1 VFSATT
7 WAVAL
12 AGMAVAPD
20 RGGGSSLPP
29 HPPGATVALPT
40 GALVP
45 LAATSLVRVWSFAH
59 HRWVAGDPGHEV
71 FPCPTMIFTSAG
83 SWQVASTL
91 GRGTASPAAVVLG
104 NRGQEYRCRHEE
116 GFADRNLVLELRQGD
131 RPFPVGLAPVDETM
145 HRLLRQLRRALA
157 PPAPDPLATDTA
169 AVQLQEHAATL
180 AAPPRHPWAAPGP
193 DAGDRVRAVRDHI
206 ERHFAD
212 PELSLAVLAGVAGW
226 SPSHLVRAF
235 RAVTGQSP
243 HRHLLQRRLDEACR
257 LLDLGQQAV
266 TEVCW
271 QAGFG
276 SLSHFVT
283 TFRRETGLSPGAW
296 RGRSGSNFPQAS
308 RRPPG

>member
-1 VFSATT
+1 
-7 WAVAL
+7 VAL
-12 AGMAVAPD
+12 A
-20 RGGGSSLPP
+20 
-29 HPPGATVALPT
+29 T

-45 LAATSLVRVWSFAH
+45 LAETPLVRVWSFAH
-59 HRWVAGDPGHEV
+59 HRRVAGDPGHEV

-83 SWQVASTL
+83 SWQVASAT

-104 NRGQEYRCRHEE
+104 NRGQEYRCRHDD

-131 RPFPVGLAPVDETM
+131 RPFAAGLVPVDETM

-157 PPAPDPLATDTA
+157 PPAPDPLATDST
-169 AVQLQEHAATL
+169 AVQLQGHAAGL
-180 AAPPRHPWAAPGP
+180 AAPPSRRPQADPGPDP
-193 DAGDRVRAVRDHI
+193 DAGDRVQAVRDHI

-212 PELSLAVLAGVAGW
+212 PELSLATLAGVAGW
-226 SPSHLVRAF
+226 SPSHLIRAF
-235 RAVTGQSP
+235 RAATGQSP
-243 HRHLLQRRLDEACR
+243 HRHLLQRRLNEACR
-257 LLDLGQQAV
+257 LLDLGQQPV

-296 RGRSGSNFPQAS
+296 RGRSGSNFPQA
-308 RRPPG
+308 RGTPPG